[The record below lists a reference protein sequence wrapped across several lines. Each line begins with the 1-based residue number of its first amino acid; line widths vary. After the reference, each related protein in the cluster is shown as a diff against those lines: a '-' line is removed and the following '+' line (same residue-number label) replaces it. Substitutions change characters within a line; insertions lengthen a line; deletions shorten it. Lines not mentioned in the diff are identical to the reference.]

1 MRLIARADAQT
12 AMLILYRACLTLLA
26 TRGIAPENG
35 ESPIPFAQRVNT
47 LIANDDFETF
57 ARAVE
62 RCAYSRAEAKREAVV
77 AGRRAY
83 QTFERSLTLAEKLKY
98 TLRRLVKGLGDFT
111 AIP

>member
-1 MRLIARADAQT
+1 MTPAAEIQPRASGTRT
-12 AMLILYRACLTLLA
+12 ALRCEG
-26 TRGIAPENG
+26 GIAPENG

-83 QTFERSLTLAEKLKY
+83 QTFERSMTLAEKLKY